1 MWNLKY
7 NLLHK
12 RPVRTSFFSCHDL
25 AAVSPYLF
33 LRKSGEPQHWSSPL
47 AMMAIRSP
55 SRSASSMKCVV
66 SRMVRPRFSPCS
78 RSQVAR
84 RAEGSIPEVGSSSIT
99 TYREINK
106 STWTV
111 LALVWL
117 TIIGSNLHFHFFFKI
132 YFLYFCLFYD
142 RHERKRFQFLYLAY
156 TASIAMLTSINKPEP
171 TWKLINRKQMKHNKI
186 SAKHKMHCEIQSV
199 AWPLSL
205 QSKQCR
211 WKASSSSH
219 QRGFWIVHDACPPNS
234 GSEGCGPPH

>member
-117 TIIGSNLHFHFFFKI
+117 TIIGSNLHFHFFLRFI
-132 YFLYFCLFYD
+132 FCIFAFFMTD
-142 RHERKRFQFLYLAY
+142 MRGSGFNFFI
-156 TASIAMLTSINKPEP
+156 S
-171 TWKLINRKQMKHNKI
+171 LIQP
-186 SAKHKMHCEIQSV
+186 A
-199 AWPLSL
+199 
-205 QSKQCR
+205 
-211 WKASSSSH
+211 
-219 QRGFWIVHDACPPNS
+219 
-234 GSEGCGPPH
+234 